1 MSFLERQNKA
11 SPVSNSYFLYVL
23 LFPNMCL
30 MRCTALNISRLCPK
44 GEHYKYHSTVIHPS
58 ALSNE
63 EQEDFSGIFK
73 KPLKVYFTLI
83 D

>member
-44 GEHYKYHSTVIHPS
+44 GEH
-58 ALSNE
+58 
-63 EQEDFSGIFK
+63 
-73 KPLKVYFTLI
+73 
-83 D
+83 